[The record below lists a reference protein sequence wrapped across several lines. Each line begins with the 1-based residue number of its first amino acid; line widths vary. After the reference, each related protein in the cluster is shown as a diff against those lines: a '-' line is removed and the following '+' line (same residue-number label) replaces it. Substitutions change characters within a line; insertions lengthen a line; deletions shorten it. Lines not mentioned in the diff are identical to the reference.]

1 MIETMWFLCGF
12 AAGMFLTL
20 ICCFCIRLGDYDD
33 DDELPLVVATE
44 TEVDS
49 SQVTIYEFED
59 EEDL

>member
-1 MIETMWFLCGF
+1 MIESTWFLCGF
-12 AAGMFLTL
+12 VAGMFLTL
-20 ICCFCIRLGDYDD
+20 ICCLCIRLEDYD

-44 TEVDS
+44 TEVNS